1 MDRDRNRH
9 WREWGYQG
17 GRNRSVVIGA
27 LIVIVGILLLLQNMN
42 IPGIYDIWRFW
53 PVALIV
59 LGLARL
65 MEPWRPT
72 GLLWSAILIV
82 VGAGFLI
89 NNLDIVH
96 IEIGNFIWPLI
107 LIVFGISLLVRA
119 MENRSIR
126 ASGDPAIPTS
136 KVGDL
141 SHFAIFGGGKRRVD
155 SADFKGGDLF
165 AFFGGVDLDL
175 SRGCIIPPAGEA
187 VIEANAIFGGVELRV
202 PESWRVDIQGMGI
215 FGGFEDKTL
224 PPRDPLPDNAPRLVI
239 NGYAIFGGVSIKN

>member
-1 MDRDRNRH
+1 M
-9 WREWGYQG
+9 
-17 GRNRSVVIGA
+17 IGA
-27 LIVIVGILLLLQNMN
+27 LIVIVGVLLLLQNMN
-42 IPGIYDIWRFW
+42 IPGVHDIWRFW

-59 LGLARL
+59 LGLVRL

-72 GLLWSAILIV
+72 ALLWAAILVI
-82 VGAGFLI
+82 VGAGLLV

-96 IEIGNFIWPLI
+96 IEIGNFIWPLL

-119 MENRSIR
+119 MENRAVR
-126 ASGDPAIPTS
+126 ASGDPSIPTS
-136 KVGDL
+136 KGGDL
-141 SHFAIFGGGKRRVD
+141 SHFAVFGGGKRRVD

-175 SRGCIIPPAGEA
+175 SRGCTIPPAGEA
-187 VIEANAIFGGVELRV
+187 VIEANAIFGGVDLRV
-202 PESWRVDIQGMGI
+202 PESWRVDIRGVGI

-239 NGYAIFGGVSIKN
+239 NGYAIFGGVSVKN